1 MPERN
6 LHVTGL
12 TILYHHRTRARDG
25 QSVHID
31 ELIDAMRATGNR
43 VVVVGPRRASSMA
56 TPIESRLL
64 PRVIYELVE
73 FAYSFVEFGQL
84 AAAAIRYRPDAL
96 YERANVLMLSGV
108 WTASL
113 FRLPYLLEVNSPL
126 AEERARY
133 GGLAWPG
140 LAAWTERVCWRTA
153 SMVLPVTGALAA
165 YIKRAGV
172 PAQQITITPNG
183 VDTEKFRPRN
193 TSEARA
199 RLGLGQSLVL
209 GFIGH
214 IREWHGLDV
223 MIDLLDRPTLAHAH
237 LLIVGDGPA
246 RPSLEKRAR
255 QHGMSKRVHFTGT
268 MPRESLP
275 ELTSCIDIA
284 LQPNVTPYASPLKLF
299 EYMAAERAIVA
310 PASPNIREILEDGV
324 DSLLFVPGSAEAMA
338 AAIERL
344 AGDAALREKFG
355 KAAAQKIVGRNLT
368 WLGNAERAVSI
379 VRKLRASAGLATE
392 PAGS

>member
-1 MPERN
+1 M
-6 LHVTGL
+6 TGL

-31 ELIDAMRATGNR
+31 EMIDAMRATGNR
-43 VVVVGPRRASSMA
+43 VVVVGPRRESPMA

-64 PRVIYELVE
+64 PRAVYELVE
-73 FAYSFVEFGQL
+73 FAYSFVEFGKL
-84 AAAAIRYRPDAL
+84 AVAAIRYRPDAL

-140 LAAWTERVCWRTA
+140 LAAWTERVCWRAA

-165 YIKRAGV
+165 YVKRAGV
-172 PAQQITITPNG
+172 PAQRITITPNG
-183 VDTEKFRPRN
+183 VDTGKFWPRD

-209 GFIGH
+209 GFVGH

-223 MIDLLDRPTLAHAH
+223 MIDLLARPTLAHAH
-237 LLIVGDGPA
+237 LLIIGDGPA
-246 RPSLEKRAR
+246 RPSLEQRAR
-255 QHGMSKRVHFTGT
+255 QHGVSKRVHFTGT

-299 EYMAAERAIVA
+299 EYMAAARAIVA

-324 DSLLFVPGSAEAMA
+324 DGLLFAPGSAEAIA
-338 AAIERL
+338 GAIERL
-344 AGDAALREKFG
+344 AGDAALRERLG
-355 KAAAQKIVGRNLT
+355 KR
-368 WLGNAERAVSI
+368 R
-379 VRKLRASAGLATE
+379 RKRSWRE
-392 PAGS
+392 I